1 MQALHIDGN
10 SLTLRDLREAVY
22 ERRPALLAPDARPQV
37 EKARAVVDELVANNQ
52 AAYAITTG
60 VGKLSDV
67 RIAPEEI
74 RELQVNLIRS
84 HCVGVG
90 EPLSEAETRALM
102 LLRAN
107 SLAKGYSGVRPLIVE
122 TLCKML
128 ERGVHPVIPSQ
139 GSVGASGDL
148 APLAHLAAVLIGEG
162 SAVYQGKTL
171 TGAEAMKAAG
181 LAPVVLEAKEA
192 ISLIN
197 GTQAMLAVGTLSVL
211 TAEAL
216 VDTADV
222 LGAMSLDALKGT
234 DAAFDERIHRA

>member
-107 SLAKGYSGVRPLIVE
+107 SLAKGYSGVRPVVID
-122 TLCKML
+122 TLCEL
-128 ERGVHPVIPSQ
+128 LNRGLHPVIPSQ

-148 APLAHLAAVLIGEG
+148 APLAHLALTLIGEG
-162 SAVYQGKTL
+162 EAAFEGKRMAS
-171 TGAEAMKAAG
+171 AEAMKKAQI
-181 LAPVVLEAKEA
+181 APLRLEAKEA

-197 GTQAMLAVGTLSVL
+197 GTQAMLAVGTLAVSAAL
-211 TAEAL
+211 IL
-216 VDTADV
+216 VDSADV
-222 LGAMSLDALKGT
+222 IGALSL
-234 DAAFDERIHRA
+234 

>member
-107 SLAKGYSGVRPLIVE
+107 SLAKGYSGVRPVVID
-122 TLCKML
+122 TLCEL
-128 ERGVHPVIPSQ
+128 LNRGLHPVIPSQ

-148 APLAHLAAVLIGEG
+148 APLAHLALTLIGEG
-162 SAVYQGKTL
+162 EAAFEGKRMAS
-171 TGAEAMKAAG
+171 AEAMKKAQITP
-181 LAPVVLEAKEA
+181 LRLEAKRRFRSSMA
-192 ISLIN
+192 RKPCWRSGPWQFPL
-197 GTQAMLAVGTLSVL
+197 L
-211 TAEAL
+211 
-216 VDTADV
+216 
-222 LGAMSLDALKGT
+222 
-234 DAAFDERIHRA
+234 